1 MLGFPYGC
9 DDGTIHVIGLH
20 NHVGT
25 LPKWSQIQPSPP

>member
-1 MLGFPYGC
+1 MLALPYGC

-25 LPKWSQIQPSPP
+25 FPKWFQIQPSPP